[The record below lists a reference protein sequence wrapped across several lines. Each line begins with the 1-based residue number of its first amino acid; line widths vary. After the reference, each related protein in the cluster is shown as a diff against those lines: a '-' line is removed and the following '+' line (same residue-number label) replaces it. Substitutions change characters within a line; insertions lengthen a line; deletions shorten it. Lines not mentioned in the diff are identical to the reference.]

1 MILIIFYIKWKYY
14 KTINL
19 TRVLE
24 IESKKHLQY
33 LAFRMLLGMNQGLF
47 SFVYFV
53 ICDIT
58 AILLSFWISDIVILC
73 ARVLNKMWSFLHIVS
88 IKTSLKHLF
97 PQRLICISTEGV
109 FSCTLF
115 CTDWINHVV
124 LMIHP
129 CLCKLIGKMQIFIY
143 FLSPVSRR
151 LIVD

>member
-58 AILLSFWISDIVILC
+58 SILLSFWISDIVILC
-73 ARVLNKMWSFLHIVS
+73 AHALNKMWSFLHIVS
-88 IKTSLKHLF
+88 IKTPLKHLF
-97 PQRLICISTEGV
+97 PQRLV
-109 FSCTLF
+109 FRLRVSS
-115 CTDWINHVV
+115 HVPSSAQ
-124 LMIHP
+124 IE
-129 CLCKLIGKMQIFIY
+129 LITWY
-143 FLSPVSRR
+143 WWYTHASVS
-151 LIVD
+151 